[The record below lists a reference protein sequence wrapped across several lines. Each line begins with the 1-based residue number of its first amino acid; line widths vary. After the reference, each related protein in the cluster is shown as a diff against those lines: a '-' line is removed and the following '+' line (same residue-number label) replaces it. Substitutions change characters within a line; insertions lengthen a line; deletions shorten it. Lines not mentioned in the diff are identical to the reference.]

1 MSLTGVDSHRHIAND
16 NHYHKVMTRDGMDYQ
31 FLCDQHKQKLLDHLD
46 ATVPIG
52 ASWMRQGRARLDVG
66 DLEGAIQYFGCAYD
80 LAKLQ
85 VERFTGHAEQ
95 DGKRHIDRL
104 LDAGRWLG
112 EGLVRCGHVA
122 LKREF
127 VRQINTIVARE
138 QSRTPLL
145 AHRLP
150 EPEDSGF
157 ELAHQ
162 ADALSSKRGMRVYP
176 H

>member
-1 MSLTGVDSHRHIAND
+1 
-16 NHYHKVMTRDGMDYQ
+16 MDYQ

-46 ATVPIG
+46 ATAPIT
-52 ASWMRQGRARLDVG
+52 ASWMRQGKALLETG
-66 DLEGAIQYFGCAYD
+66 DFEGAIQYFGCAYD

-85 VERFTGHAEQ
+85 VERFTGHAQQ
-95 DGKRHIDRL
+95 DGIRFIDRL

-112 EGLVRCGHVA
+112 EGLARCGHVA

-127 VRQINTIVARE
+127 SAQVNTIIARE

-150 EPEDSGF
+150 EPEETDVK
-157 ELAHQ
+157 LAQPFVPVDCGASIPGYSH
-162 ADALSSKRGMRVYP
+162 
-176 H
+176 

>member
-1 MSLTGVDSHRHIAND
+1 
-16 NHYHKVMTRDGMDYQ
+16 MDYQ

-52 ASWMRQGRARLDVG
+52 VSWMRQGRVRFEHG
-66 DLEGAIQYFGCAYD
+66 DFAVAVQYFGCAYD

-85 VERFTGHAEQ
+85 VERFTGHGVQE
-95 DGKRHIDRL
+95 GIRYIDRL
-104 LDAGRWLG
+104 LEAGRWLS
-112 EGLVRCGHVA
+112 EGLARCGHLA

-127 VRQINTIVARE
+127 VWQLNTIVARE

-150 EPEDSGF
+150 EPEEVDVKPTQRLALMDSGGQ
-157 ELAHQ
+157 LPIH
-162 ADALSSKRGMRVYP
+162 P

>member
-1 MSLTGVDSHRHIAND
+1 
-16 NHYHKVMTRDGMDYQ
+16 MDYQ

-46 ATVPIG
+46 ATAPIG
-52 ASWMRQGRARLDVG
+52 ASWMRQGKSRLQMG

-95 DGKRHIDRL
+95 EGIRYIDRL
-104 LDAGRWLG
+104 LEAGLWLG
-112 EGLVRCGHVA
+112 EGLARCGHLA
-122 LKREF
+122 IKREF
-127 VRQINTIVARE
+127 ARQINSIVARE

-150 EPEDSGF
+150 EPEDLGTQRVHRSNISG
-157 ELAHQ
+157 
-162 ADALSSKRGMRVYP
+162 SPRTMREYS